1 MSISIIKSLHKYSCL
16 LSAVYDIKNRSG
28 VYMRKAGLLV
38 CSLFLV
44 VIASLGC
51 MALGSGQSR
60 IVANN
65 NDDDGLFSCHLSRLS
80 GSHYENI
87 SDCFED
93 SDDFEQSDKLAEPI
107 KKSYMLTL
115 SQIMEGFDKNL
126 NK

>member
-1 MSISIIKSLHKYSCL
+1 
-16 LSAVYDIKNRSG
+16 
-28 VYMRKAGLLV
+28 
-38 CSLFLV
+38 
-44 VIASLGC
+44 
-51 MALGSGQSR
+51 MALGSGQLR

-65 NDDDGLFSCHLSRLS
+65 SDDNDGLFSSRLSRLS

-93 SDDFEQSDKLAEPI
+93 SDDFEQSDKLVEPI

-115 SQIMEGFDKNL
+115 DQIMEGFDKNL